1 MVSRAIYICFSN
13 FFVMLFAHKLVLF
26 AKKCSQTFV
35 RVSFILFVFTQVFT
49 EIFFSD
55 YVCNLIALI
64 KIDGGLRPIAIGNT
78 LRRIASKCAG
88 SKALSE
94 RLFHNFS

>member
-35 RVSFILFVFTQVFT
+35 RVSFILIVFTQVFT
-49 EIFFSD
+49 ENFFSD
-55 YVCNLIALI
+55 YVCNLGVRI
-64 KIDGGLRPIAIGNT
+64 PI
-78 LRRIASKCAG
+78 
-88 SKALSE
+88 
-94 RLFHNFS
+94 